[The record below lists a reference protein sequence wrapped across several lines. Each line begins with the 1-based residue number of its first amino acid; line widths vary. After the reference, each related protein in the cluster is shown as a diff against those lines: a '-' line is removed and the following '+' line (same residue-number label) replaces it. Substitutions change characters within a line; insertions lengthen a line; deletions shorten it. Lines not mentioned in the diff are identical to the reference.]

1 LNDSSWA
8 VTEDNGP
15 ADAPPAITLEKLHAN
30 RVGRRVLLHLRAH
43 QIEKRPRYG
52 RWIFVAFL
60 AAFAV
65 GSLFGLAKRNES
77 VSGVGGF
84 AAHDGAR
91 DAAHAPDVASA
102 PAPFTE
108 PLPPH
113 QVVAGVLGRG
123 ETLAESLQ
131 IRGISSASIHLITR
145 EMSPVLDFRYSKPGD
160 TYRLELSPEGDVA
173 AFRYEKSPIEAYE
186 LTRSGDAFTAV
197 AHKPEIVR
205 HRARIAGLV
214 STSLYAAI
222 QQLGESREVAED
234 FAEIFAWDVDFSR
247 GVQRGDE
254 FSILYERLY
263 IKDAAGV
270 ETYVRPGQILAA
282 RYTTA
287 DDDHRAVYFESEEG
301 RGAYYR
307 PDGEP
312 MERQF
317 LKAPLDYKRIS
328 STFTNSRFHP
338 ILKISRPHHG
348 IDYAAP
354 YGTSVWA
361 VGNGDVIFK
370 GFQSGFG
377 NLVKVRHSNGYV
389 SYYAHLSRFASDV
402 RIGQRV
408 HQKQVIGYVGSTGL
422 STGPHLC
429 FRLAKEGSYVN
440 PAKMHAASG
449 DPIPRGAR
457 ERFVAMSDELMAALD
472 PRPLVITNEAL

>member
-1 LNDSSWA
+1 MTRRTPPLPSRSK
-8 VTEDNGP
+8 
-15 ADAPPAITLEKLHAN
+15 APHGISIG
-30 RVGRRVLLHLRAH
+30 GRFLLHLRAH
-43 QIEKRPRYG
+43 VVEKRPRYA
-52 RWIFVAFL
+52 RWVLIAFL
-60 AAFAV
+60 AAFAA
-65 GSLFGLAKRNES
+65 GSGFGLAQRDPSDAS
-77 VSGVGGF
+77 VSRSASFAGG
-84 AAHDGAR
+84 AASAVPSGAPNV
-91 DAAHAPDVASA
+91 AAA

-113 QVVAGVLGRG
+113 RVVAGVLRRG

-131 IRGISSASIHLITR
+131 IRGINSQRIHLITR
-145 EMSPVLDFRYSKPGD
+145 EMSTVMDFRYSKPGD
-160 TYRLELSPEGDVA
+160 SYRLELTPEGDVS
-173 AFRYEKSPIEAYE
+173 AFRYEKSPIERYE
-186 LTRSGDAFTAV
+186 LTRIGDAFTTV
-197 AHKPEIVR
+197 AHKPEILR
-205 HRARIAGLV
+205 HRVRIAGLV
-214 STSLYAAI
+214 ATSLYAAI
-222 QQLGESREVAED
+222 EQLGESRELAED

-263 IKDAAGV
+263 IKDEAGA
-270 ETYVRPGQILAA
+270 ETYLRPGQILAA
-282 RYTTA
+282 RYTA
-287 DDDHRAVYFESEEG
+287 SDDEHLAVYFEPEEG

-338 ILKISRPHHG
+338 ILKINRPHHG

-370 GFQSGFG
+370 GFQAGFG
-377 NLVKVRHSNGYV
+377 NLVKVRHANGYI
-389 SYYAHLSRFASDV
+389 SYYAHLSRFAGDL
-402 RIGQRV
+402 RIGERV

-440 PAKMHAASG
+440 PAKMHAAAG

-457 ERFVAMSDELMAALD
+457 ERFAAASGELMTALD
-472 PRPLVITNEAL
+472 PRPLVLTNEAL